1 MAEAVSA
8 PVQSKMMPCPQCKF
22 PIPGDSRTCPNCGVD
37 LTLLALLAER
47 SYLSGV
53 PETAP
58 LPQTPDA
65 FVPRIGDYLIE
76 KDLLTAEQLKV
87 ALDRQKELADSGE
100 RRLLGQTL
108 VELDM
113 VSRETIDMA
122 ITNQI
127 IELHAALTDANRTLE
142 LRVSERT
149 SELKEAL
156 ARLTELNQLKTNLIS
171 NVSHELRTPLA
182 HIKGYV
188 ELLEE
193 EELGDLT
200 LEQGKAMT
208 VISRATVRL
217 GQLIEDLIA
226 FSTASRE
233 GMDLKLEQISIAELA
248 REIID
253 RSKPKAAQ
261 EDVKLRLSVD
271 SSIPQIQVDVEKFSW
286 VLYQLLDNAI
296 KFTPEG
302 GDVKLWAEHVSGIV
316 TVAVSDTGIG
326 IPSGQIDEIFQPFH
340 QLDGSATRK
349 FAGTGL
355 GLALVKQIVNAH
367 GSKIVA
373 ESIEKKGSTFRFD
386 LPIYD
391 PEAEVEEV

>member
-1 MAEAVSA
+1 MAQAVPA
-8 PVQSKMMPCPQCKF
+8 ALETKMLPCPQCKF

-37 LTLLALLAER
+37 LALLALLAER
-47 SYLSGV
+47 SYLSGI

-58 LPQTPDA
+58 LPDTPDA

-76 KDLLTAEQLKV
+76 KNLLTDEELKS
-87 ALDRQKELADSGE
+87 ALERQKELADDGE

-108 VELDM
+108 VEMGM
-113 VSRETIDMA
+113 VTRETIDMA

-149 SELKEAL
+149 SELKAAL

-208 VISRATVRL
+208 VIGRATVRL

-226 FSTASRE
+226 FSTASKE
-233 GMDLKLEQISIAELA
+233 GMELKLEPISLVDLA
-248 REIID
+248 RDIID

-261 EDVKLRLSVD
+261 EGVRLRMSID
-271 SSIPQIQVDVEKFSW
+271 KGIPQIQVDVEKFSW

-296 KFTPEG
+296 KFTPEDG
-302 GDVKLWAEHVSGIV
+302 SIKLWAEHVSGIV

-326 IPSGQIDEIFQPFH
+326 IPSGKLDEVFQPFH

-349 FAGTGL
+349 FGGTGL
-355 GLALVKQIVNAH
+355 GLALVKQIVDAH
-367 GSKIVA
+367 GSKIIN
-373 ESIEKKGSTFRFD
+373 ESMEKKGSTFRFD

-391 PEAEVEEV
+391 PEAVDG

>member
-37 LTLLALLAER
+37 LALLALLAER

-58 LPQTPDA
+58 LPDTPDA

-76 KDLLTAEQLKV
+76 KDLLTDEQLEV
-87 ALDRQKELADSGE
+87 ALDRQRELADLGE

-149 SELKEAL
+149 SELKQAL

-208 VISRATVRL
+208 VIGRATVRL

-233 GMDLKLEQISIAELA
+233 GMDLKLEPISIAELA

-271 SSIPQIQVDVEKFSW
+271 NSIPQVQVDVEKFSW
-286 VLYQLLDNAI
+286 VLYQLVDNAI

-349 FAGTGL
+349 FGGTGL
-355 GLALVKQIVNAH
+355 GLALVKQIVDAH